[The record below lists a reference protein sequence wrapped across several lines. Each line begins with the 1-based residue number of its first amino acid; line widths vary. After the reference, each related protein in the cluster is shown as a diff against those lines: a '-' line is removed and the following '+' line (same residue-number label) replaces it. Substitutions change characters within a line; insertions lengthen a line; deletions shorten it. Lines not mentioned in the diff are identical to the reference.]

1 MLFHK
6 FKDQEN
12 IPSKL
17 SSLQLKGNII
27 ESENS
32 LKFFGVILDEHLT
45 WKKHIQLIEDKV
57 SKNVGVLYKTSK
69 LILMLTLNVYEAWA
83 STNKIKLKKLFGN
96 MPVHY
101 LTL

>member
-1 MLFHK
+1 MIGFLQIKYMLFHK

-27 ESENS
+27 ERENS

-57 SKNVGVLYKTSK
+57 SKNVDVLYKTSK
-69 LILMLTLNVYEAWA
+69 LINPKCLRSM
-83 STNKIKLKKLFGN
+83 G
-96 MPVHY
+96 
-101 LTL
+101 